1 MKQKKVNCV
10 QKVEMLFIEA
20 CYSYKCYSTI
30 SWRVVK
36 YVTQQSSEYR
46 ATIVPWNKLAMN
58 PTKHLFFLR
67 QLADCANRP
76 NSTSCLF
83 YGHNVEDFM

>member
-1 MKQKKVNCV
+1 MQQKKVNCV

-58 PTKHLFFLR
+58 PTKHLLFSQAIGRLCQQT
-67 QLADCANRP
+67 QLN
-76 NSTSCLF
+76 NFF